1 MRPEFAIYRQLF
13 IECLKHHAKTY
24 DYLPK
29 AGTKYPFIYIG
40 NSNDLDQSHSDLLGT
55 VDQTIHI
62 YATSEQRADLDALK
76 VKLHDGIRNIRQAFD
91 YNVNLINYTQR
102 NLNDN
107 TDVLPLIHT
116 VIDVSFT
123 YTKGEQLNG

>member
-1 MRPEFAIYRQLF
+1 MTPEFAIYRQLF
-13 IECLKHHAKTY
+13 IECLKHHEKTY
-24 DYLPK
+24 DYLPE

-62 YATSEQRADLDALK
+62 YATSEQRADLDVLK

-116 VIDVSFT
+116 VIDVSFM
-123 YTKGEQLNG
+123 YTRKELN

>member
-1 MRPEFAIYRQLF
+1 MTPEFAIYRQLF

-24 DYLPK
+24 DYLPE
-29 AGTKYPFIYIG
+29 ADAKYPFIYIG
-40 NSNDLDQSHSDLLGT
+40 NSNDLDQSRSDLLGT

-62 YATSEQRADLDALK
+62 YATSEQRADLDVLK
-76 VKLHDGIRNIRQAFD
+76 VKLHDSIRNIRQAFD

-102 NLNDN
+102 NINDN

-116 VIDVSFT
+116 VIDVSFM
-123 YTKGEQLNG
+123 YTRKELN